1 MAPSSTLPLDV
12 RRWPFIPT
20 EIELVLESSPRDE
33 AGESLRRE
41 YVVVVVVVVVVVEEE
56 VVVWDELE
64 MLLDVGCCCC
74 CETRTGMTNHPGGPF
89 FLFIIILLFQFFF
102 LSLVARGPV
111 VVEEWVSCFECGV
124 ATAAV
129 ATRRVERSWR
139 VCMDD

>member
-1 MAPSSTLPLDV
+1 MAPSSALPLDV

-56 VVVWDELE
+56 EVWDELE

-74 CETRTGMTNHPGGPF
+74 CETRTGMTNHPGGPS
-89 FLFIIILLFQFFF
+89 FFF
-102 LSLVARGPV
+102 YYYFNIFIFLLSLVARVWLWSGFRV
-111 VVEEWVSCFECGV
+111 LSVE
-124 ATAAV
+124 
-129 ATRRVERSWR
+129 
-139 VCMDD
+139 